1 MFDLRIPAVSPPGDT
16 EEVRGEV
23 GRDAM
28 AIGQCVFTNRVGLK
42 GSVLDDSWIGLGIE
56 RGLAERVTVH
66 GSGPCPFTRAAFR
79 LGQK

>member
-1 MFDLRIPAVSPPGDT
+1 
-16 EEVRGEV
+16 
-23 GRDAM
+23 
-28 AIGQCVFTNRVGLK
+28 
-42 GSVLDDSWIGLGIE
+42 LDDSWIGLGIE